1 LFFSAALQGHDT
13 CLGVAEDA
21 PNKGSRTEARE
32 PIRIGKAQRFSHAPI
47 MPSLLAREKEKNRR
61 KMAPNSPIRPL
72 AYPLTWEKSQI
83 KNTLRKRRRNE
94 DAVRKIQGP
103 VA

>member
-72 AYPLTWEKSQI
+72 AYPLTWEKSL
-83 KNTLRKRRRNE
+83 NS
-94 DAVRKIQGP
+94 
-103 VA
+103 